1 MDSDQFEFKN
11 WLRRTPKLL
20 LASYIL
26 LVIGFFGGITARRG
40 FFWFLFFVGITL
52 LFIWLFIWIIRRIAL
67 PIIAKENVVDQWDI
81 LIGGG
86 QGRGDTIFDNT
97 QKLISATKAPDINM
111 EKKDVAPGAVRGFLG
126 GKKPFLIISSNTGY
140 HLKLYQ
146 MYINARDYGN
156 NLQVSW
162 YLVYQLSFWGKAA
175 AILLL
180 VPFINLFVLPFYLFI
195 RLIRA
200 RSSGLLD
207 LDLFDEQDLRAY
219 VTNAHHC
226 LLEVVEKLIVDLH
239 QDPSKIERKSRGF
252 LGIS

>member
-1 MDSDQFEFKN
+1 M
-11 WLRRTPKLL
+11 
-20 LASYIL
+20 
-26 LVIGFFGGITARRG
+26 
-40 FFWFLFFVGITL
+40 
-52 LFIWLFIWIIRRIAL
+52 
-67 PIIAKENVVDQWDI
+67 VDQWDV

-86 QGRGDTIFDNT
+86 QGKADSIFDST
-97 QKLISATKAPDINM
+97 QKLVDATKAPDIKM
-111 EKKDVAPGAVRGFLG
+111 ERQDVAPGALRGFLG
-126 GKKPFLIISSNTGY
+126 GKRSFLLIYNDTSY

-162 YLVYQLSFWGKAA
+162 YLVYQLSFWGKAVV
-175 AILLL
+175 ILLFI
-180 VPFINLFVLPFYLFI
+180 PFINFFILPFYLII

-200 RSSGLLD
+200 GSSGLLD

-226 LLEVVEKLIVDLH
+226 LLEAVEKLIVELH

-252 LGIS
+252 LCIS